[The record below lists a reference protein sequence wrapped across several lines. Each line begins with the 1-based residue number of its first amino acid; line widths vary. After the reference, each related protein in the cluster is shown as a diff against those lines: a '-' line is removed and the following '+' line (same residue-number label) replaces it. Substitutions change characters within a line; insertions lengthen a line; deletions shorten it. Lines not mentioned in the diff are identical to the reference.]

1 MIRRRSTVYL
11 ALYVLS
17 LVACR
22 AGLVGAQTA
31 EPDGE
36 LVQMVVELLAD
47 EDNDV
52 RALGFDQV
60 RTSASGERATLEFA
74 AQLRKLSPDGQIGLL
89 GALAD
94 RGDAAARDEV
104 LSLLNSTTDEKVKA
118 AAIAA
123 IGALAHPDD
132 VQSLIKLVATG
143 APVEQAAARAAL
155 ATCPCDETVKSM
167 RAELTRAPVA
177 LRVAL
182 IEILTT
188 RRALE
193 ALPDLLQ
200 AAGDDEGAV
209 RAAAMS
215 GLGQLAG
222 ANEIPGMVQGVLKA
236 PSGPER
242 QAAERA
248 LLTVC
253 NRAKSEDER
262 AEPLL
267 DAMEKL
273 SDDDRQSMLP
283 TLGRTGGV
291 RALQSIES
299 AIADTDPA
307 RHDIGIRAL
316 CNWPNATIAPR
327 LIELAQSEE
336 HDAHRS
342 LALRT
347 LIRVAPL
354 ADGRTDEQKLALLL
368 QAKDMCTRDE
378 ERQLILQR
386 AAAIRSLESLRFIVP
401 YLEEPAF
408 AQQAAESIVEL
419 AHHRG
424 LREPNKTE
432 FDVALDRVLEV
443 SDDPTVRDRATRYKN
458 GQTWNRPR
466 PSVAR

>member
-1 MIRRRSTVYL
+1 MIRRRSTVNL
-11 ALYVLS
+11 FLCVLS
-17 LVACR
+17 LAVCC
-22 AGLVGAQTA
+22 AGLAVPQAA

-47 EDNDV
+47 KDNDV

-60 RTSASGERATLEFA
+60 RTSASGERATLKFA
-74 AQLRKLSPDGQIGLL
+74 AQLRTLSPDGQIGLL
-89 GALAD
+89 SALAD

-104 LSLLNSTTDEKVKA
+104 LSLLNSTTDEGVKT

-123 IGALAHPDD
+123 IGALAKPAD
-132 VQSLIKLVATG
+132 VELLIKLVETG
-143 APVEQAAARAAL
+143 APGEKAAARAAL
-155 ATCPCDETVKSM
+155 TTCSCNETVKSM
-167 RAELTRAPVA
+167 RSELTLAPSS

-182 IEILTT
+182 IEILTM

-193 ALPDLLQ
+193 ALPDLLH
-200 AAGDDEGAV
+200 AAGDDEGGV

-222 ANEIPGMVQGVLKA
+222 AKEIPGMVQGVLKS
-236 PSGPER
+236 PRGPER

-253 NRAKSEDER
+253 NRVNSEDDQ

-267 DAMEKL
+267 DAMETL
-273 SDDDRQSMLP
+273 SNADRQSMLP

-291 RALQSIES
+291 RALKSIES
-299 AIADTDPA
+299 AIADQDPA
-307 RHDIGIRAL
+307 LHDLGIRAL

-327 LIELAQSEE
+327 LIELTESEE

-354 ADGRTDEQKLALLL
+354 ADGRSDEQKLALLQ
-368 QAKDMCTRDE
+368 QAKYMCTRDE

-424 LREPNKTE
+424 LREPNKAE
-432 FDVALDRVLEV
+432 FDIVLDRVLEI
-443 SDDPTVRDRATRYKN
+443 SQDPTVRDRATRYKN

>member
-1 MIRRRSTVYL
+1 VIRRRSTVYL
-11 ALYVLS
+11 FLCAVNLTVCHSGLA
-17 LVACR
+17 VAQ
-22 AGLVGAQTA
+22 AA
-31 EPDGE
+31 ESDGE

-47 EDNDV
+47 KDNDV

-60 RTSASGERATLEFA
+60 RTSAPGEHATVEFA
-74 AQLRKLSPDGQIGLL
+74 SQLRKLSPDGQIGLL
-89 GALAD
+89 SALAD

-104 LSLLNSTTDEKVKA
+104 LSLLNSTTDEGVKT

-123 IGALAHPDD
+123 ISALANPAD
-132 VQSLIKLVATG
+132 VQLLIKLLETG
-143 APVEQAAARAAL
+143 APREQAAARAGL
-155 ATCPCDETVKSM
+155 ATCSCDETVKSM
-167 RAELTRAPVA
+167 RAELTRSPVP

-182 IEILTT
+182 IEILTM

-200 AAGDDEGAV
+200 AAGDDEGVV

-222 ANEIPGMVQGVLKA
+222 AKEIPGMVQGVLKA
-236 PSGPER
+236 PTGPER

-253 NRAKSEDER
+253 NRVKSENEH

-267 DAMEKL
+267 DAMETL
-273 SDDDRQSMLP
+273 SDADRQSMLP

-291 RALQSIES
+291 GALKSIES
-299 AIADTDPA
+299 SIADQNPA
-307 RHDIGIRAL
+307 VHDLGIRAL

-327 LIELAQSEE
+327 LIDMAKSEE

-354 ADGRTDEQKLALLL
+354 ADGRSDEQKLALLL

-408 AQQAAESIVEL
+408 AQQAAESVVEL

-424 LREPNKTE
+424 LREPNKVE
-432 FDVALDRVLEV
+432 FDVALDRVMEI